1 MIRKFTAAFMA
12 MMILLMLT
20 PSSAFAAE
28 PSVQEV
34 EALIAQIGTVTREN
48 RSAVE
53 RAVDEYRQQV
63 GKEENDIGDE
73 ESQLTEL
80 RGALEKLQFDYEED
94 EYTGNLL
101 VVTSPYC
108 NKNEETCQSCA
119 VPFIYIFGPSVDP
132 ILGIGFIH
140 IDGQYLDMDTVE
152 IDTDENRYTY
162 NSNAFINIVKN
173 KSLVKSAGIERLE
186 ELAVRIATEDDIDM
200 MMDMVKSDAVNIRF
214 GRYNSAK
221 PDLVECPM
229 PENDRQAIVDVLNA
243 YYLYL
248 NTTQAVRAKALA
260 ELT

>member
-1 MIRKFTAAFMA
+1 MFRKFVAAFVA
-12 MMILLMLT
+12 IMMLLMLAPT
-20 PSSAFAAE
+20 SAFAAE

-53 RAVDEYRQQV
+53 RVVDEYRQQV

-80 RGALEKLQFDYEED
+80 RGALEKLQLDYEED

-108 NKNEETCQSCA
+108 NKNEETGQSCA
-119 VPFIYIFGPSVDP
+119 VPLIYIFGPSVDP

-140 IDGQYLDMDTVE
+140 IDGQYLNMDTVE

-173 KSLVKSAGIERLE
+173 KSFVKSTGVERLE

-214 GRYNSAK
+214 GKYNSAK

-248 NTTQAVRAKALA
+248 NTTQAVRARALA